1 MILSRVKKAVIPAAG
16 MGTRFLPATKVLP
29 KEMLPIIDRPIIQYV
44 IEEAIDAGIE
54 DIIIVTGRGKRAIE
68 DYFDRSLELEYFLQ
82 QKGQQNPLD
91 MIRKISN
98 LADIH
103 YVRQKEPLGLGH
115 AIYQAKR
122 HVGNKPFA
130 VLLGDEIF
138 RSPVPATKQLI
149 DSYKHTGAST
159 LAVRQVAVDQ
169 VSKYG
174 IIRPRKEESGLIK
187 VLELVEKPPL
197 EKAPSNLAIA
207 GRYVI
212 EPQIFDLLEKLPPGY
227 NGEIQLTDALQALT
241 STRDIYAV
249 EVTGKRY
256 DVGDQFGYLKA
267 AVEFALER
275 DDLRDSFKDFLK
287 EM

>member
-1 MILSRVKKAVIPAAG
+1 MSRVKKAVIPAAG
-16 MGTRFLPATKVLP
+16 MGTRFLPATKALP

-44 IEEAIDAGIE
+44 IEEAVAAGIE
-54 DIIIVTGRGKRAIE
+54 DIIIITGRGKRAIE
-68 DYFDRSLELEYFLQ
+68 DFFDRSLELEYFLQ

-122 HVGNKPFA
+122 HVDNKPFA

-149 DSYKHTGAST
+149 DCYKCTGASI
-159 LAVRQVAVDQ
+159 LAVRPVEVNQ

-174 IIRPRKEESGLIK
+174 IIRPHIEESGLIK

-197 EKAPSNLAIA
+197 EKAPSNLAII

-212 EPQIFDLLEKLPPGY
+212 EPQIFDILENISPGY
-227 NGEIQLTDALQALT
+227 NGEIQLTDALQALIP
-241 STRDIYAV
+241 TRDIYAV
-249 EVTGKRY
+249 EVRGNRY
-256 DVGDQFGYLKA
+256 DVGDQLGYLKA
-267 AVEFALER
+267 MVEFALER
-275 DDLRDSFKDFLK
+275 DDLGKKFKEFLK

>member
-1 MILSRVKKAVIPAAG
+1 MSRVKKAVIPAAG
-16 MGTRFLPATKVLP
+16 MGTRFLPATKALP

-44 IEEAIDAGIE
+44 IEEAVASGIE

-122 HVGNKPFA
+122 HVDDKPFA

-138 RSPVPATKQLI
+138 RGTVPAAKQLI
-149 DSYKHTGAST
+149 DCFKQTGSST
-159 LAVRQVAVDQ
+159 LAVHPVEASQ

-174 IIRPRKEESGLIK
+174 IIRPGEEENELIT
-187 VLELVEKPPL
+187 VLELVEKPPV

-212 EPQIFDLLEKLPPGY
+212 EPQIFDILENLPPGY
-227 NGEIQLTDALQALT
+227 NGEIQLTDALQVLT
-241 STRDIYAV
+241 ATRDIYAV
-249 EVTGKRY
+249 EVKGKRY
-256 DVGDQFGYLKA
+256 DVGDQLGYLKA
-267 AVEFALER
+267 TVEFALER
-275 DDLRDSFKDFLK
+275 DDLGEKFKAFLK